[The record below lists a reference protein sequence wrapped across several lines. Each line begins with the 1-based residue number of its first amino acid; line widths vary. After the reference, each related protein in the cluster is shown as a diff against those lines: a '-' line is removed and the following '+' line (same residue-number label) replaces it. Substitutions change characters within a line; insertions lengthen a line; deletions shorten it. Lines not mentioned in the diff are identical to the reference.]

1 MTAESMSSWYAPSHQ
16 RKAKQHLQPRLALL
30 TLEPKCM
37 EVGHPLPS
45 RERQRAHSQAFIR
58 GRVGI
63 RSHARPNPCGEGACL
78 STPDSSC
85 CFVPLSIY
93 ASLAQQLFLRFNICT
108 ITQVYKICTDSTRV
122 YPLSKFPFTH
132 LLLSAVFCTLCDR
145 PATCKGRRMEL
156 SGSWFCLC
164 CKSHPQR

>member
-1 MTAESMSSWYAPSHQ
+1 
-16 RKAKQHLQPRLALL
+16 
-30 TLEPKCM
+30 M

-45 RERQRAHSQAFIR
+45 RERQRAHSRAFIR

-63 RSHARPNPCGEGACL
+63 RSHARPNPCGGAACL
-78 STPDSSC
+78 STPDSSRC
-85 CFVPLSIY
+85 LSL
-93 ASLAQQLFLRFNICT
+93 LAFMPHWLSSYFCAFNICT

-122 YPLSKFPFTH
+122 YPLSKFPFTR
-132 LLLSAVFCTLCDR
+132 LWLSAVFCTLCDR